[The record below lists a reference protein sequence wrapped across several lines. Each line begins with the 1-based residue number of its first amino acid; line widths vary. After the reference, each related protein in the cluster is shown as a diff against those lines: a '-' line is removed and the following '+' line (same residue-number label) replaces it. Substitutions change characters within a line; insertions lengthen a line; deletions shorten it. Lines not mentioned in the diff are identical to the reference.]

1 MASRWRRWNQ
11 NQDFVVD
18 ILSDESRLNSLFMK
32 TRPVRG
38 RGKIK
43 IDFNKLSIPDLKQEN
58 DFTMQQKKMPIPSSS
73 GDRTKKHC
81 KVVGRGRGRKANIDD
96 IIGLHNAN
104 NRAVCKSSY
113 YLRFLPQ
120 PEKTMVYHASQS
132 GESSTCTPKE
142 KNMSIQNKR

>member
-32 TRPVRG
+32 TKPVAG

-43 IDFNKLSIPDLKQEN
+43 IDFNELSIPDLKQEN
-58 DFTMQQKKMPIPSSS
+58 DFAMHQKNRPISASE
-73 GDRTKKHC
+73 DRIKKRC

-96 IIGLHNAN
+96 IIGLHNAS

-113 YLRFLPQ
+113 HLRFVPPNDGGL
-120 PEKTMVYHASQS
+120 
-132 GESSTCTPKE
+132 
-142 KNMSIQNKR
+142 